1 MKFGAVLAVLSIIM
15 VSCNS
20 QIPMAGRLEVYVHW
34 DNQPQVNKR
43 VELVELKQE
52 KPTNTAG
59 LVDFN
64 VLQGNYTLRVYDNK
78 NLSGTSPLGLPRL
91 RSAKRSILNGNN
103 AKIHV
108 ASNGELHPQ
117 RLTGAVRFK
126 NFMNNL

>member
-1 MKFGAVLAVLSIIM
+1 MKFSAVLAVLSIIM

-34 DNQPQVNKR
+34 DNQPLANKR

-64 VLQGNYTLRVYDNK
+64 LLQGNYTLRVYDINR
-78 NLSGTSPLGLPRL
+78 GGPLQEFFEQPVITK
-91 RSAKRSILNGNN
+91 A
-103 AKIHV
+103 
-108 ASNGELHPQ
+108 GETTRIEVLDCIPC
-117 RLTGAVRFK
+117 V
-126 NFMNNL
+126 